1 MTNRQDL
8 DALAETATDD
18 LARAIA
24 GTESPSGQARLLAKA
39 AVDSIAA
46 YVTACTE
53 HDDASR
59 HAPPFVG
66 L

>member
-1 MTNRQDL
+1 MTLREDL
-8 DALAETATDD
+8 DALAEAAIDD

-24 GTESPSGQARLLAKA
+24 GTESPSGQQRLQAKA
-39 AVDSIAA
+39 AVDSIAV

-59 HAPPFVG
+59 HSPPFVG